1 MTNDWKI
8 RVVSNF
14 LDLFV
19 DHKSKNTELSG
30 TSVVELDGT
39 LLDLFFFREGVP
51 SEVNVSV
58 TQVTNEFVSSSW
70 NILHEGD
77 FEETDEAD
85 DLSNSVE
92 WNGIRSLDG
101 GNTVRVRVEGVT
113 RVVNV
118 SWKVDSGTG
127 DDVSKEGQLGN
138 TSVLDLNVT
147 KTVEAFFVGSVEQ
160 TKGIPETKRRLDTEF
175 ILESRSLQGGVG
187 CLLGRGEGG
196 GRSDKGGESKVLHF
210 DFFV

>member
-1 MTNDWKI
+1 MSSQLFPSASKKIKLREITRTN
-8 RVVSNF
+8 
-14 LDLFV
+14 
-19 DHKSKNTELSG
+19 G
-30 TSVVELDGT
+30 
-39 LLDLFFFREGVP
+39 
-51 SEVNVSV
+51 SV
-58 TQVTNEFVSSSW
+58 TEVTNEFTWFGTVGAV
-70 NILHEGD
+70 LHDSKLQETNEGD
-77 FEETDEAD
+77 NLEESGTGD
-85 DLSNSVE
+85 
-92 WNGIRSLDG
+92 GIRSDDG
-101 GNTVRVRVEGVT
+101 ANSVGERVEGVT

-147 KTVEAFFVGSVEQ
+147 KTVETFFVSSVEQ
-160 TKGIPETKRRLDTEF
+160 TEGIPETKRRLDTEF

-196 GRSDKGGESKVLHF
+196 GRSDEGGESKVLHF